1 MAKNV
6 LLRLGP
12 WIIGW
17 LMVWGWCAAAAGDTS
32 LAAAV
37 RPPADLTLCGEPVPW
52 ELTDV
57 RERFELEMLLSL
69 NNRAQVVLWLKRAAR
84 YLPYIAAELE
94 KAGLPDDLKYLP
106 IVESALRPHAGSPRG
121 AMGYWQFLAE
131 SGRNQGLTVDRYI
144 DERRDIQASTRAAL
158 QYLQSLH
165 EQFGSWA
172 LALAAYNM
180 GRNGLAAEMLEQES
194 NNYYQLYLPL
204 ETQRFVFRMLAVKL
218 IVGNPGDY
226 GFDLAPEDLYSPHRF
241 DTVTIELP
249 REVPIRLVAEAAGTY
264 FKRIKDLNPA
274 LRGHYLQEGRY
285 TLRLPEGA
293 ADGFG
298 EGLRQ
303 VMAEEARKRPQRIY
317 VVQPGDSL
325 SIIAER
331 FGLPLP
337 ALLIWNRIDLNK
349 PIHPGDR
356 LVLYPR
362 WDDANAAQWPAD
374 TLEETDD

>member
-1 MAKNV
+1 MRKNT
-6 LLRLGP
+6 LSRFGP
-12 WIIGW
+12 WIVVG
-17 LMVWGWCAAAAGDTS
+17 LMIWGGSGAVAGAAS

-52 ELTDV
+52 ELADV

-69 NNRAQVVLWLKRAAR
+69 DNRTQVVLWLKRAAR
-84 YLPYIAAELE
+84 YLPYITAELE

-106 IVESALRPHAGSPRG
+106 IVESALRPHAGSRRG
-121 AMGYWQFLAE
+121 AMGYWQFMAG
-131 SGRNQGLTVDRYI
+131 SGRNHGLTVDRFI
-144 DERRDIQASTRAAL
+144 DERRDLQASTAAAL

-165 EQFGSWA
+165 EQFGSWT

-218 IVGNPGDY
+218 IVGNPVAY
-226 GFDLAPEDLYSPHRF
+226 GFDLAPEDLYPPRRF
-241 DTVTIELP
+241 DTATIVLA

-285 TLRLPEGA
+285 DLHLPEGA

-298 EGLRQ
+298 ERLRQ
-303 VMAEEARKRPQRIY
+303 VMAEDATKRPQRIY

-325 SIIAER
+325 SVIAER
-331 FGLPLP
+331 FDLPLP

-362 WDDANAAQWPAD
+362 WDDAGAAQWPAD
-374 TLEETDD
+374 TFEEMED